1 MTLQTPTANHPARS
15 RMLDLPW
22 SINVAPTPRSR
33 SVAFFPATAADLARP
48 VLLIVAYVAAMP
60 FLVGL
65 PRGSVLPLLRP
76 SEALQLAVTG
86 AAVAL
91 VGVAMIDGRR
101 WRIRL
106 SRSEWWLLAMTATAS
121 VVPLLW
127 LLARAEPVGSAELVA
142 AFPFV
147 KYAALYLLVRLCVR
161 SQTDVAAV
169 VAAMLGSAL
178 LISAM
183 AVAQSLGVGPVVE
196 VLGRYFV
203 SSVEDV
209 VDGGRG
215 TTTIGSSIATGAYLA
230 ICTGNALSWGMANGN
245 RIMLAVAGILA
256 GGTLASG
263 QAGSVLAVLVVVGVV
278 AHHHRKISQLL
289 TAGLPVAG
297 LGLLALW
304 PVVASRLAD
313 IDQGSGLPHSW
324 VIRWNNVS
332 ELYLPSLL
340 DGGWLL
346 GVNPDAIVQP
356 PDVWREAVYLES
368 GYLWL
373 LWVGGIPLLVATIG
387 FLASTWRALG
397 RTAGSDLPVA
407 EEQLRCAVRIAGR
420 AAVVMIAVLSLLD
433 PHLTLRAGADAFFVL
448 AALGV
453 AGDRLAIPTMAAAAR
468 WRTMFAAESSPDGRR
483 YDSARV
489 QYGEG
494 DPSTEAEM
502 VLAVA
507 VKHGHDTIASTNLAL
522 IRHGA
527 KLDAV
532 VTGPAHANSEEAWGL
547 LWRGVV
553 AMADSLKVS
562 ELSWPDHRYEDPA
575 EAELSELALDGW
587 RSARRWELKVAA
599 RLAEKL
605 EIERLA
611 QEHRFSRQT
620 SPPESSDRPTANDT
634 SGLPAWTA
642 NETELPAVRLDFGVP
657 LPIWK
662 RVVDLLLG
670 TVALILTGPLW
681 LATAVA
687 VKQSS
692 PGPVLYRQLRVGT
705 GGLPFQIYKFRTM
718 FVDNDDSAQR
728 LQNIRELRGEAD
740 AAKDSDDPRIT
751 PVGRWLR
758 RLSLDELPQLVN
770 VFRSEMS
777 LVGPRPS
784 LLWESE
790 LFEPK
795 TRRRLRAR
803 PGVTGLWQISGRA
816 DVSMTEMLELDLDYV
831 DRMGPMLDL
840 RCLVGTVT
848 SVAAGDGAR

>member
-1 MTLQTPTANHPARS
+1 MTLQTPTANHQAGAR
-15 RMLDLPW
+15 MFPLPW
-22 SINVAPTPRSR
+22 SPNRQPRTLRNRSSALPTAG
-33 SVAFFPATAADLARP
+33 VGNLARP
-48 VLLIVAYVAAMP
+48 GLLIVAYVAAMP

-65 PRGSVLPLLRP
+65 PRGLALPLLRP
-76 SEALQLAVTG
+76 SEALQLLVTG
-86 AAVAL
+86 AGVAL
-91 VGVAMIDGRR
+91 VGIGLVNGRR
-101 WRIRL
+101 WRVRL

-127 LLARAEPVGSAELVA
+127 LMARAEPVGPTELLA

-147 KYAALYLLVRLCVR
+147 KYAALYLLARLCVR
-161 SQTDVAAV
+161 SQADVAAV
-169 VAAMLGSAL
+169 ATAMLGSAL
-178 LISAM
+178 VISAI
-183 AVAQSLGVGPVVE
+183 AVAQALGVGPVVD
-196 VLGRYFV
+196 VLGQYFV

-230 ICTGNALSWGMANGN
+230 ICTGIALSWGLATGRMAL
-245 RIMLAVAGILA
+245 LALAAVLA

-278 AHHHRKISQLL
+278 AHHHQKIRQLL
-289 TAGLPVAG
+289 TVGVPAAG

-304 PVVASRLAD
+304 PVVAGRLAD

-332 ELYLPSLL
+332 ELYLPALL

-373 LWVGGIPLLVATIG
+373 LWVGGIPLLVATVG
-387 FLASTWRALG
+387 FLASTWRGLDRTGGSALPD
-397 RTAGSDLPVA
+397 ADQ
-407 EEQLRCAVRIAGR
+407 QLRSAIRIAGR
-420 AAVVMIAVLSLLD
+420 AAVTMIAVLSLLD

-448 AALGV
+448 AALGA
-453 AGDRLAIPTMAAAAR
+453 AGDRLAIPTMAAAGR
-468 WRTMFAAESSPDGRR
+468 WRTIFAAEPPPGGRR
-483 YDSARV
+483 YDGARV

-494 DPSTEAEM
+494 QQSGEAEM

-507 VKHGHDTIASTNLAL
+507 VKHGHDTIASTNLTL

-547 LWRGVV
+547 LWRGMV
-553 AMADSLKVS
+553 AMANSLRVS
-562 ELSWPDHRYEDPA
+562 ALSWPDHRYEDPN
-575 EAELSELALDGW
+575 EAELAELALDGW
-587 RSARRWELKVAA
+587 RSATGRELKVAA

-605 EIERLA
+605 EIERLT
-611 QEHRFSRQT
+611 QEHRFSLRT
-620 SPPESSDRPTANDT
+620 RPLGSPPESAAT
-634 SGLPAWTA
+634 G
-642 NETELPAVRLDFGVP
+642 LPAVRLDFGVP
-657 LPIWK
+657 LPLWK
-662 RVVDLLLG
+662 RVADLLLG
-670 TVALILTGPLW
+670 TVALVATAPLW

-687 VKQSS
+687 VRQSS
-692 PGPVLYRQLRVGT
+692 QGPVLYRQLRVGT

-751 PVGRWLR
+751 PIGRWLR

-848 SVAAGDGAR
+848 SVVAGDGAR